1 MREFIRIDV
10 QMAVWAVHILYDA
23 EDISDFE
30 FKVACRCE
38 YSKKQQDA
46 ATPLRRLR

>member
-38 YSKKQQDA
+38 YSNPVILEKW
-46 ATPLRRLR
+46 T